1 MRRGL
6 IIGCVGALVVVGC
19 SGGDGGSSA
28 EQLREEPT
36 AESCRDAAERFFD
49 RIEVPVGFDPSNG
62 VDDAEL
68 VVARSAVDIA
78 AQGLYDPS
86 DIDHPCTLA
95 IGALPPDELE
105 ELLGSIDPG
114 VVEMLNLLMEG

>member
-1 MRRGL
+1 MRRSL
-6 IIGCVGALVVVGC
+6 VIGCVGALVGVGC

-36 AESCRDAAERFFD
+36 PESCREAAERFFD

-62 VDDAEL
+62 IDEAEL

-78 AQGLYDPS
+78 ADGLYDPS
-86 DIDHPCTLA
+86 DTDHPCTLA
-95 IGALPPDELE
+95 IGALPPTSSS

-114 VVEMLNLLMEG
+114 VVEMLNLLIEG

>member
-1 MRRGL
+1 MRRNL
-6 IIGCVGALVVVGC
+6 VIGCVGAFLAAGC
-19 SGGDGGSSA
+19 GGGDGAGSP
-28 EQLREEPT
+28 EELREEPT
-36 AESCRDAAERFFD
+36 AESCRDAAERFFE

-62 VDDAEL
+62 IDEAEL

-78 AQGLYDPS
+78 ADGLYDPS
-86 DIDHPCTLA
+86 DTDHPCTLA

-114 VVEMLNLLMEG
+114 VVEMLNLLMES